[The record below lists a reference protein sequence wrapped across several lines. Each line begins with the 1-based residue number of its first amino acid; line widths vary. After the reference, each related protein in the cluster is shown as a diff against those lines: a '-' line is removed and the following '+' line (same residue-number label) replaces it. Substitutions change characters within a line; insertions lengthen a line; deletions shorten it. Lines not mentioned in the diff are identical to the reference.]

1 MPYKITLIG
10 SGNMAWNLGH
20 ALHQHGQIIQQVIS
34 KTPESAYE
42 LAAKLKAKSTSLL
55 SELDQT
61 SDIIL
66 LCVKDEAIE
75 QVASKIN
82 VNRQVVAHCSGSI
95 PVEVLS
101 KASFCYG
108 VFYPLQTFTKNALKD
123 FMDVPVCV
131 EGCTKETEEILFTLA
146 YSISNQVH
154 RISSIQRLHLHLAAV
169 IANNFT
175 NFLYVSAKEILDRH
189 HLPFDLLK
197 PLITE
202 TAKNVQQYDPSQM
215 QTGPAKRHDEAVIQ
229 KHLELLANNP
239 EWQQLY
245 NLLSNLIQKQY

>member
-34 KTPESAYE
+34 KTPEHARE
-42 LAAKLKAKSTSLL
+42 LALKLKAKSTHLL

-66 LCVKDEAIE
+66 ICVKDEAIE
-75 QVASKIN
+75 QVASQIN

-95 PVEVLS
+95 PIEVLT
-101 KASFCYG
+101 KTSFCYG
-108 VFYPLQTFTKNALKD
+108 VFYPLQTLTRNALKD
-123 FMDVPVCV
+123 FKDVPVCV
-131 EGCTKETEEILFTLA
+131 EGCNNEAEEILFTLA
-146 YSISNQVH
+146 DSISNQVH
-154 RISSIQRLHLHLAAV
+154 RISSTQRLHLHLAAV

-175 NFLYVSAKEILDRH
+175 NSLYGIAKEILDRH
-189 HLPFDLLK
+189 HLSFDLLK

-202 TAKNVQQYDPSQM
+202 TARNVQQYDPRQM
-215 QTGPAKRHDEAVIQ
+215 QTGPAKRHDETVIQ
-229 KHLELLANNP
+229 KHLELLAGNP

-245 NLLSNLIQKQY
+245 NLLSNLIKKQY